1 MHRLNCS
8 GACGVFPDQGSNPG
22 LLHWQADSLP
32 LSHLGSLKNYAQRE
46 INISWHI
53 HVILVVRL
61 NMGKLGWWERSVCI
75 NYWSVIYPLGINT
88 CSSRT
93 LENHP
98 WGNQENPLFTKV
110 FLFKVSFVLKTK
122 SSPASL
128 WIIKTERWTK
138 LLALKQDLKSQQVRQ
153 QACLAHIPE
162 TITYGRGLSYPSA
175 LDVCLL
181 DPNKAGGRKT
191 SQAGHYLGQSKSL

>member
-1 MHRLNCS
+1 MLLCPWDFPGKNT
-8 GACGVFPDQGSNPG
+8 GAGCHLLLQGIFPTQGSNPG

-46 INISWHI
+46 TNISWLI
-53 HVILVVRL
+53 HVVLVVRL
-61 NMGKLGWWERSVCI
+61 NMGKLGWWERSLCI

-88 CSSRT
+88 CSSCT

-98 WGNQENPLFTKV
+98 WGKQENPLFTKV

-128 WIIKTERWTK
+128 WIIKTER
-138 LLALKQDLKSQQVRQ
+138 S
-153 QACLAHIPE
+153 HIEELGPCF
-162 TITYGRGLSYPSA
+162 LSYPFNA
-175 LDVCLL
+175 W
-181 DPNKAGGRKT
+181 
-191 SQAGHYLGQSKSL
+191 